1 MSTNR
6 KQTTCH
12 ASLGYIRQVLSENS
26 ESGLNVLHRV
36 WIIRIFGERI
46 SSNTKNLFLLE
57 PFPWC
62 FFSHFGCL
70 PFSLLSLKPHFVFFY
85 YFPLLLTSPYL
96 LGRIVPLCMRDCFN
110 SQSKMREL
118 ISLPLILRDMSLPEK
133 CKTVPVTVT
142 VTILVY
148 SPSPNPPFIIP
159 DIEVWKFKGKKA
171 TESLKYLSFQC
182 LEQSR

>member
-1 MSTNR
+1 M
-6 KQTTCH
+6 
-12 ASLGYIRQVLSENS
+12 
-26 ESGLNVLHRV
+26 
-36 WIIRIFGERI
+36 
-46 SSNTKNLFLLE
+46 FLLTL
-57 PFPWC
+57 WV
-62 FFSHFGCL
+62 SA
-70 PFSLLSLKPHFVFFY
+70 LLSLVSQAPICVF
-85 YFPLLLTSPYL
+85 LLLPALTFPSPYL

-110 SQSKMREL
+110 SQSKMHEL

-171 TESLKYLSFQC
+171 TESLKYLSLQC
-182 LEQSR
+182 PEQSR